1 MRAIVLGA
9 VLLLVAGCNISD
21 DAQVLPPGG
30 NNEDCD
36 RCGVCDDDSSND
48 CEQDCAGEWGGDAVE
63 DACGVCDADPTNDC
77 VVDCAGEAGGDAVED
92 ACGVCDA
99 DPSNDCEADCAGEP
113 GGDAVEDACGVCDAD
128 PTNDC
133 VVDCAGEAGG
143 DAVEDMCGVCDA
155 DPTNDCVADCTGEF
169 GGEAETDACGRC
181 VGGDTGLTA
190 CPVAEFVAVEDAYVR
205 ELAPGAN
212 HGDEPVFVTDRENAT
227 SFIKFDLRALP
238 TDIVIRSLRIR
249 LVATGA
255 ESFGG
260 SGEVNVYFSSEDGW
274 NQSQVTFDSA
284 PSFSDFIVAS
294 MNVANFVEGQDMPL
308 EIVDDPELMERFQ
321 SEVWGNKIVTLRLA
335 SPGYRA
341 AFHSTEAN
349 GTSLHPR
356 VEIAYQELS
365 SFEVPPVADT
375 YVTSREPDKN
385 FGDALEMHVDPRNAN
400 SSSFVKFDLTPVPNI
415 TIQRVAF
422 QMLSHTGFAYGGNG
436 NAYTYLVEDDSWE
449 EDTMTFNNAPTALT
463 DDLGFWW
470 IWHDGSLEDKLGVNA
485 SEKLLAPVLDA
496 YSGDKLISF
505 RVASPGYRTYYRT
518 REFTNPDQRPKLVLY
533 YLPD

>member
-9 VLLLVAGCNISD
+9 VLLLVAGCNLSD
-21 DAQVLPPGG
+21 DPQVATPDD
-30 NNEDCD
+30 NCD

-63 DACGVCDADPTNDC
+63 DACGVCDADSTNDC

-133 VVDCAGEAGG
+133 VVDCAGEPGG

-155 DPTNDCVADCTGEF
+155 DPTNDCVADCSGEF

-190 CPVAEFVAVEDAYVR
+190 CPVAEFVAIEDTFVR
-205 ELAPGAN
+205 QLAPTEN

-227 SFIKFDLRALP
+227 SFIKFDLSTLP
-238 TDIVIRSLRIR
+238 TDVVIRSLRIR
-249 LVATGA
+249 LVATAA

-260 SGEVNVYFSSEDGW
+260 SGDVNVFFSSEDGW
-274 NQSQVTFDSA
+274 QESQVTFDSA

-294 MNVANFVEGQDMPL
+294 TNVANFVDGQDMEI
-308 EIVDDPELMERFQ
+308 EIVDDPELIERFQ
-321 SEVWGNKIVTLRLA
+321 SEVWGNKVVTLRLA
-335 SPGYRA
+335 SPGYRT

-349 GTSLHPR
+349 ETSLHPR
-356 VEIAYQELS
+356 IEIAYQELA

-375 YVTSREPDKN
+375 YVREGAPDQN
-385 FGDALEMHVDPRNAN
+385 FGSETEMRVDPRAGAAA
-400 SSSFVKFDLTPVPNI
+400 FMKFDLSTVPNI
-415 TIQRVAF
+415 TIQRASLQVI
-422 QMLSHTGFAYGGNG
+422 SHTGFAYGGNG
-436 NAYTYLVEDDSWE
+436 NVYTYLVEDDSWE
-449 EDTMTFNNAPTALT
+449 ESEVTFNNSPSWVNEE
-463 DDLGFWW
+463 LGFWF
-470 IWHDGSLEDKLGVNA
+470 IWHNGSLEDKPGINA

-496 YSGDKLISF
+496 YNGDKLISF
-505 RVASPGYRTYYRT
+505 RLASPGYRTLYRT